1 MTILH
6 IRNKQYLLHTMTS
19 QSDILLNETALFWVK
34 MDELR
39 RVLAQQDIFNTRN
52 DAAHELR
59 PVV

>member
-1 MTILH
+1 
-6 IRNKQYLLHTMTS
+6 MTS